1 MLQCVSYQLLPERF
15 LTDTQPLPSAVYKK
29 VIVTGAIENNLPK
42 EYLDFLSNVKDNGY
56 NGEVEVPL
64 SFHQVSD
71 QKVSW
76 GMKIWNYDSDW

>member
-1 MLQCVSYQLLPERF
+1 M
-15 LTDTQPLPSAVYKK
+15 
-29 VIVTGAIENNLPK
+29 IITGAIENNLPK

-71 QKVSW
+71 QKVWLKNELQISIFD
-76 GMKIWNYDSDW
+76 KNTVFCIDNKVNKVPTKQNAI